1 MVVLSIKVLKVH
13 NIQDDEDWRSEM
25 NNDDQD
31 DEYVQSYMNND
42 DQNDLDVVRRNEV
55 VKVCPIL

>member
-1 MVVLSIKVLKVH
+1 
-13 NIQDDEDWRSEM
+13 M